1 MAAAGLEPEG
11 ENVPNPGD
19 LHEKGWLQRE
29 SHLHCKTP
37 QHQGSLT
44 AAPCAPHGP
53 SPAPALPS
61 RAQIPT
67 RGAQPCTHG
76 LAASPSAVPPA
87 GSQAWGDNPTATPR
101 SWCAGEPE
109 HRTRSWAASL
119 VGMGAERGCR
129 VHGWGEGSPTARM
142 VWDGTFTL
150 AASPAAS
157 RQARSPS
164 DVLKDQPRP
173 EVTLAG

>member
-76 LAASPSAVPPA
+76 LEASPSAVPPV
-87 GSQAWGDNPTATPR
+87 GSQAWGDNPVATPR
-101 SWCAGEPE
+101 SWCAGGPE
-109 HRTRSWAASL
+109 HRGAGLLCWWARGPSGAAGCTDGVRAL
-119 VGMGAERGCR
+119 PQHAWFGMAVLSYWPLRQP
-129 VHGWGEGSPTARM
+129 HGKPGP
-142 VWDGTFTL
+142 
-150 AASPAAS
+150 PAMS
-157 RQARSPS
+157 
-164 DVLKDQPRP
+164 
-173 EVTLAG
+173 